1 MTTALLTQVSLGALV
16 LLPCV
21 VAGWRRAQADPAVP
35 ILLLGIYLADG
46 LLLDLTNRYEQLRL
60 IPTRVWD
67 GFLICNWS
75 GKLYSFLLVAALVL
89 VIRGPL
95 DRVTVGLTV
104 RRRPGWLLP
113 SLLVLAALAGWATA
127 VGLSSPKGPW
137 DPATLAYLA
146 IMPGLNEELVYRGA
160 LPALI
165 DRLVPG
171 RVDLLGAPIGWGLA
185 ATAVLFALLHGLW
198 LDAEW
203 SIHVD
208 LIALRNAAV
217 TGLAFAWLRAR
228 TGSLLLPV
236 LAHGLVDF
244 LFFLPRMV

>member
-1 MTTALLTQVSLGALV
+1 MTAAVLTQLSLGLLV
-16 LLPCV
+16 LVPCLLL
-21 VAGWRRAQADPAVP
+21 GWRRARAEPMVTL
-35 ILLLGIYLADG
+35 LLLGIYLADC
-46 LLLDLTNRYEQLRL
+46 LLLDLTNRYEPLRL

-75 GKLYSFLLVAALVL
+75 GKLYSVLLVLALVA
-89 VIRGPL
+89 VVRGPL
-95 DRVTVGLTV
+95 DRAVVGLTL
-104 RRRPGWLLP
+104 RQRTGWRLP
-113 SLLVLAALAGWATA
+113 SLAVLAALAAWATA
-127 VGLSSPKGPW
+127 VGLSSPQGPW

-146 IMPGLNEELVYRGA
+146 VMPGLNEELVYRGA

-171 RVDLLGAPIGWGLA
+171 RVNLLGASLGWGLA
-185 ATAVLFALLHGLW
+185 TTTVLFALLHGVW
-198 LDAEW
+198 LDAAW
-203 SIHVD
+203 SVRVD

-236 LAHGLVDF
+236 AAHGLVDF